1 MAQRKNR
8 FWRCGNGHILGM
20 IQWNGKMVPQL
31 VLYRQAVDHGAD
43 VPEEV
48 DVLGPLMGRMPV
60 RCDVCDD
67 VRLWDISVTAL
78 LALANFL
85 DETGFVV
92 FWEKLEAKVARLK
105 VESSPRGKRAGYAPL
120 RGAKEK
126 IA

>member
-1 MAQRKNR
+1 MARKRYR

-20 IQWNGKMVPQL
+20 IQWNGRMVPQL

-67 VRLWDISVTAL
+67 VRLWDISEAAL
-78 LALANFL
+78 VALA
-85 DETGFVV
+85 EYSGF
-92 FWEKLEAKVARLK
+92 K
-105 VESSPRGKRAGYAPL
+105 VEVQS
-120 RGAKEK
+120 
-126 IA
+126 